1 MGIRPIE
8 ETYMKKAKLAI
19 VLRLDENTVDRI
31 DAVRHTMRMDRTA
44 WLRRAVA
51 KHLAHN
57 IEYELPILD
66 RRDIQ
71 AALMP

>member
-1 MGIRPIE
+1 MRTP
-8 ETYMKKAKLAI
+8 KRAI
-19 VLRLDENTVDRI
+19 VLRLDANTVNRI
-31 DAVRHTMRMDRTA
+31 DNVRHTMRMDRST

-57 IEYELPILD
+57 LEHELPLLE
-66 RRDIQ
+66 RREIQ